1 METPMA
7 QRPVLGKFPQVDH
20 HQASGDLAKVYEDIH
35 DTLRLPWVAFAIRVM
50 SQFPNFIPEAW
61 AALKPQI
68 STRYAEDGAD
78 LVRLNSIVPGPIV
91 PNPAPKLKSLG
102 WSDARIA
109 ELKTALDLLNY
120 GNPKYLILITALNEA
135 WHGRDAGGR
144 RATPL
149 KGRDAELIPRGL
161 PNGVE
166 KFNLID
172 LDAAPERTQL
182 ILRDIRDAFLHHG
195 PASDYRVL
203 GAWPDYLE
211 IAYKDSL
218 APVALTAEYEETA
231 RRIRKIARDHIKGF
245 DAPGGVA
252 WRDMTD
258 KLSSEQIAGL
268 TGLLFM
274 YNRFIADI
282 TIAIIRLKQAFDGPI
297 DATENKYTNDS
308 ASRSK

>member
-1 METPMA
+1 MT
-7 QRPVLGKFPQVDH
+7 QHSVLAKFPQVDH
-20 HQASGDLAKVYEDIH
+20 HQASGELAEVYEDIH
-35 DTLRLPWVAFAIRVM
+35 NTLRVPWVAFAIRVM
-50 SQFPNFIPEAW
+50 SQFPNFIPETW

-78 LVRLNSIVPGPIV
+78 LVRLNAIVPGPAM
-91 PNPAPKLKSLG
+91 PNPTCKLTRLG
-102 WSDARIA
+102 WSDRKIEKLTA
-109 ELKTALDLLNY
+109 ALDLLNY

-135 WHGRDAGGR
+135 WHGRGAGGR
-144 RATPL
+144 NAKL
-149 KGRDAELIPRGL
+149 LQGRDAELIPYGL
-161 PNGVE
+161 PEGVK
-166 KFNLID
+166 KFDLID

-203 GAWPDYLE
+203 GAWPEYLE

-218 APVALTAEYEETA
+218 APVALTAEYDETA
-231 RRIRKIARDHIKGF
+231 RRIRKIARDHVKGF
-245 DAPGGVA
+245 DGPGGVA
-252 WRDMTD
+252 WRDMTE

-282 TIAIIRLKQAFDGPI
+282 TIAIIRLRQAFDGPI
-297 DATENKYTNDS
+297 AATKNRYTN
-308 ASRSK
+308 